1 MGLRIPKNQIQ
12 EKKYTN
18 GKEYMFETTYR
29 EYKGYYYEVNGR
41 LFAGEEV
48 TTNSPIL
55 IPIKSPNVNSLLT
68 NASTYVYGVISNFK
82 LKNTKVTGIP
92 KLDIDNTVAPGV
104 TLPEGKVG
112 DTSLNFYCQSSIDP
126 SKIKEIDEN
135 TFKTLQEDP
144 LYKTSFVGTYNNIT
158 QTLNQ
163 AEKQISNIT
172 LFVEPSP
179 AIQETTPGANAQALP
194 PQKLFS
200 KPTPITGS
208 ITDTPKS
215 QDIVP
220 VGPIYE
226 KGAIFIPP
234 ST

>member
-1 MGLRIPKNQIQ
+1 MGVRIPKNQIQ

-48 TTNSPIL
+48 TTNSPVL
-55 IPIKSPNVNSLLT
+55 IPIKSDKVNNLLT
-68 NASTYVYGVISNFK
+68 NASTYVYGVISNIK

-92 KLDIDNTVAPGV
+92 KSDIDNTVDKAGE
-104 TLPEGKVG
+104 TF
-112 DTSLNFYCQSSIDP
+112 LNFYCQSSIDP

-144 LYKTSFVGTYNNIT
+144 LYKTSFVGTYNNRT
-158 QTLNQ
+158 QTLDQ

-172 LFVEPSP
+172 LFVEPTL
-179 AIQETTPGANAQALP
+179 AIQETTPVANTQALP
-194 PQKLFS
+194 PQKLF
-200 KPTPITGS
+200 PTSSTITGS
-208 ITDTPKS
+208 ITDTPKP

-226 KGAIFIPP
+226 KGAIFVPP
-234 ST
+234 LT